1 MTKVGVYA
9 MFRGM
14 TLFLSPSMDE
24 LQPIFLGVA
33 MLTMVIG
40 VLGAVGQYN
49 IRMIL
54 SIHII
59 SQVGYILAGFSMLTL
74 ASIAAGIYYLI
85 HNILVKANLFLMG
98 GVSYHFPIA
107 K

>member
-1 MTKVGVYA
+1 
-9 MFRGM
+9 
-14 TLFLSPSMDE
+14 
-24 LQPIFLGVA
+24 
-33 MLTMVIG
+33 
-40 VLGAVGQYN
+40 
-49 IRMIL
+49 MIL